1 MTLTRH
7 SRKRP
12 RSAAVPGVAS
22 QLAVLAGGEAVAS
35 AIAGPGPDA
44 FAAHG
49 GTIEVVPLE
58 VDAASAAGAVQASSW
73 YCQGKTKTKKKEGTL
88 GISITEDF
96 DLYW

>member
-49 GTIEVVPLE
+49 GTVEVVPLE

-73 YCQGKTKTKKKEGTL
+73 YCQGKTKTKKRRGHVRHQHH
-88 GISITEDF
+88 GRF
-96 DLYW
+96 